1 VTADAMVSSIEPDS
15 GAADGPARSTGDGG
29 PLTIPGRPWIEPC
42 DPSWTRAQ
50 CCMHYCTCMMKN
62 CASRLPAM
70 CVETCSAPGN
80 TWNLKCRVEQCFEA
94 LNPGSPQDKG
104 SHCGHAVEKPLKC
117 QGIIP

>member
-1 VTADAMVSSIEPDS
+1 MRTL
-15 GAADGPARSTGDGG
+15 AAS
-29 PLTIPGRPWIEPC
+29 L
-42 DPSWTRAQ
+42 
-50 CCMHYCTCMMKN
+50 
-62 CASRLPAM
+62 L
-70 CVETCSAPGN
+70 GN

>member
-1 VTADAMVSSIEPDS
+1 
-15 GAADGPARSTGDGG
+15 
-29 PLTIPGRPWIEPC
+29 
-42 DPSWTRAQ
+42 
-50 CCMHYCTCMMKN
+50 MHYCTCMMKN